1 MYVCVLTDM
10 IFRRTLLMASVYTDR
25 KVDLPEHLS
34 SLLLSAAW
42 MLSVSVTISDMGTD
56 CHLLSTSVL

>member
-1 MYVCVLTDM
+1 
-10 IFRRTLLMASVYTDR
+10 MAAVYTDR

-42 MLSVSVTISDMGTD
+42 MHSVSVTISDMGTD